1 MRRRKKIPSNMPH
14 SDQHQKQKRK
24 NLAMFALLVGL
35 IALIYAI
42 TLMRMG
48 FSFS

>member
-1 MRRRKKIPSNMPH
+1 MPEN
-14 SDQHQKQKRK
+14 DQHKKQRNK
-24 NLAMFALLVGL
+24 NIALFSVLFGL

>member
-1 MRRRKKIPSNMPH
+1 MQG
-14 SDQHQKQKRK
+14 SDHHQKQRK
-24 NLAMFALLVGL
+24 KNIAMFLVL
-35 IALIYAI
+35 FALISVLYAI

>member
-1 MRRRKKIPSNMPH
+1 MPP
-14 SDQHQKQKRK
+14 SDQHKNQKQK
-24 NLAMFALLVGL
+24 NIAVFIILVGL

-48 FSFS
+48 FSFT

>member
-1 MRRRKKIPSNMPH
+1 MQPDFNKNRR
-14 SDQHQKQKRK
+14 QK
-24 NLAMFALLVGL
+24 NIALFLALLSL